1 MWGIAYY
8 FCFVFRL
15 VWANKSYTKIVDM
28 LHNNWCIIKLVLTV
42 DSGENDVIPVKTNYV
57 SCKKYCDHSDIASL
71 YLNSHNFISFAS
83 FCLLFY

>member
-1 MWGIAYY
+1 
-8 FCFVFRL
+8 
-15 VWANKSYTKIVDM
+15 M

-42 DSGENDVIPVKTNYV
+42 DSGENDVIPVKTNYI

-83 FCLLFY
+83 FCLLFYRVPSNTFGARVYIYIYILMKEKL

>member
-1 MWGIAYY
+1 M
-8 FCFVFRL
+8 
-15 VWANKSYTKIVDM
+15 
-28 LHNNWCIIKLVLTV
+28 V
-42 DSGENDVIPVKTNYV
+42 DSSENDVLPVKTNYI